1 MTQCMNIS
9 GTCIVFEEKQWT
21 KVKNKKKLKN
31 QILSNTVRVIALY
44 LQIIISYK
52 NFVAMST

>member
-21 KVKNKKKLKN
+21 KVKNKKKLNN
-31 QILSNTVRVIALY
+31 QILSNPVNALY
-44 LQIIISYK
+44 LQILISYK

>member
-21 KVKNKKKLKN
+21 KVRTRKN
-31 QILSNTVRVIALY
+31 
-44 LQIIISYK
+44 
-52 NFVAMST
+52 